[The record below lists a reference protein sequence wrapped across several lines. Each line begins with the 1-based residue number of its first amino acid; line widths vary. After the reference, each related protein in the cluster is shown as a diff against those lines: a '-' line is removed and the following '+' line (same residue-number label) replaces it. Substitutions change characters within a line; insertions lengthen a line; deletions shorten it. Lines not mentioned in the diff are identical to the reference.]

1 MKKSCRTFW
10 EFNRYNVGIS
20 KDLKFKK
27 KAREDQ
33 PPTQFHLRSALLC
46 HGNITTGRVFGLRVC
61 LPSVSDVV
69 VALDRLT
76 VRSSARDESL
86 QTAAR

>member
-20 KDLKFKK
+20 KDLKFLKK
-27 KAREDQ
+27 
-33 PPTQFHLRSALLC
+33 SAGAPAADTISFTIGPFVPRQYNHWPC
-46 HGNITTGRVFGLRVC
+46 VGLRVC